1 MPWQPWVRWLQE
13 RPSMSQP
20 SAAASLVQ
28 HVSSFSYSILRAK
41 PFINCSANKP
51 SRSRQISH
59 PRHYAIRSNVGSMR
73 FQSYFREPRANCPG
87 AMALFDDSFANER
100 EVTPVLGPV
109 LYSVILEAFLTIL
122 KRSTLSA
129 NSFRFLR
136 RRGMLWG
143 RLGPC
148 SFCNS

>member
-1 MPWQPWVRWLQE
+1 
-13 RPSMSQP
+13 MSLP
-20 SAAASLVQ
+20 SATACIMRQ
-28 HVSSFSYSILRAK
+28 VSSFSYSISRAK

-73 FQSYFREPRANCPG
+73 FQSYFYFREPRANCPG
-87 AMALFDDSFANER
+87 AMALFDDFFANER

>member
-1 MPWQPWVRWLQE
+1 
-13 RPSMSQP
+13 MSQP

-59 PRHYAIRSNVGSMR
+59 PRHYAIRSNVGSR
-73 FQSYFREPRANCPG
+73 HFQSYFREPRANCPG
-87 AMALFDDSFANER
+87 AMALFDDFFANEL
-100 EVTPVLGPV
+100 EITPVLDPV
-109 LYSVILEAFLTIL
+109 LYSVILEWFLTIL
-122 KRSTLSA
+122 KLSTLSA
-129 NSFRFLR
+129 NIFRFLR

-143 RLGPC
+143 KLGPC

>member
-1 MPWQPWVRWLQE
+1 
-13 RPSMSQP
+13 MSLP
-20 SAAASLVQ
+20 SAAACIMRQ
-28 HVSSFSYSILRAK
+28 VSSFSYSFLRAK
-41 PFINCSANKP
+41 PFINCSTNKP

-59 PRHYAIRSNVGSMR
+59 PRHYAIRSNVGSMH

-87 AMALFDDSFANER
+87 AMALFDDFFANER
-100 EVTPVLGPV
+100 EITPVLDPV
-109 LYSVILEAFLTIL
+109 LYSVILEWFLTIL

-129 NSFRFLR
+129 NIFRFLR

-143 RLGPC
+143 KLGPC

>member
-1 MPWQPWVRWLQE
+1 M
-13 RPSMSQP
+13 MSLP
-20 SAAASLVQ
+20 SATACIMRQ
-28 HVSSFSYSILRAK
+28 VSSFSYSISRAK

-59 PRHYAIRSNVGSMR
+59 PRHYAIRSNVGSMH

-87 AMALFDDSFANER
+87 AMALFDDFFANER
-100 EVTPVLGPV
+100 EITPVLDPV
-109 LYSVILEAFLTIL
+109 LYSVILEWFLTIL

-129 NSFRFLR
+129 NIFRFLR

-143 RLGPC
+143 KLGPC